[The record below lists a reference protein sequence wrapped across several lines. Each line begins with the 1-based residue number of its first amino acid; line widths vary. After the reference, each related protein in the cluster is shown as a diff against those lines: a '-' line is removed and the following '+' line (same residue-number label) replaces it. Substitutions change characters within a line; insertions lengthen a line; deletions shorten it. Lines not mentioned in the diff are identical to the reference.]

1 MKTKSR
7 NLFLLILTFVMAISC
22 MGLVGGVVYAE
33 PQEVTP
39 KFEML
44 GASIRLDEPTGIR
57 FAAKVDGEKYSQ
69 VISGE
74 DTLFGAII
82 VPKDIL
88 GDITISKDNNHVK
101 ALAGKTYLDSIK
113 NYSQGLLGKVE
124 KDAQDNP
131 TGYYT
136 VNYSIS
142 NVKYGNYNREFFG
155 LVYIRSGVEGSY
167 TYEYATIENVVNE
180 RTVADVA
187 KAYYPIAED
196 TDTTVLENFIYKA
209 EFLANDTESGD
220 YQTSETNAS
229 AYIIEQKAKIEEF
242 DSVATATI
250 AKQSSINVAMEKYNA
265 LGEFAKTVVSESKA
279 LVDEKQATLCTQ
291 IKDEI
296 TTLAQKTVLTESDYH
311 KIYGLKSSYTA
322 LPEESKELVDNYSD
336 LVDVENKFLK
346 NYDVQVVFGA
356 TEEEGGDAIVTSG
369 QHSNTGVLLSYDINE
384 IYGPF
389 VKIVNGKDYEQ
400 RIASIIKKNASTNY
414 SGYKLCFNAF
424 ASNYSYFHYINSS
437 IAWAV
442 KEDSVNKNWVQFA
455 YDAEMFGV
463 YNGGRQVGF
472 NLIKSTDTS
481 TSYFMMSAVFA
492 IKLSEVGQINAKI
505 AELNNKET
513 LEPSDYHVIYGLKTN
528 YEVLSVEE
536 QGKVDYD
543 VLLGIETKF
552 LESYDV
558 KVVYTASETG
568 ATVSASGNNSGS
580 VSKAYGR
587 DFIFGSTLTITNGN
601 SNNQRAYGNISFT
614 RNNYVDYTIY
624 FNVKANVACEFYT
637 LNSSAAYSTLA
648 TVNANEWTTVSVESS
663 SLLSNALYMG
673 LYNSAKLSVGSNITV
688 SAVFAI
694 KAK

>member
-7 NLFLLILTFVMAISC
+7 NLFLLILMFVMAISC

-88 GDITISKDNNHVK
+88 GDITISKDNNHVT

-136 VNYSIS
+136 INYSIS

-369 QHSNTGVLLSYDINE
+369 QHSNKGVLLSYDINE

-400 RIASIIKKNASTNY
+400 RIASIIKKNAR
-414 SGYKLCFNAF
+414 FWEAHNA
-424 ASNYSYFHYINSS
+424 S
-437 IAWAV
+437 
-442 KEDSVNKNWVQFA
+442 
-455 YDAEMFGV
+455 
-463 YNGGRQVGF
+463 
-472 NLIKSTDTS
+472 
-481 TSYFMMSAVFA
+481 
-492 IKLSEVGQINAKI
+492 
-505 AELNNKET
+505 
-513 LEPSDYHVIYGLKTN
+513 
-528 YEVLSVEE
+528 
-536 QGKVDYD
+536 
-543 VLLGIETKF
+543 
-552 LESYDV
+552 
-558 KVVYTASETG
+558 
-568 ATVSASGNNSGS
+568 
-580 VSKAYGR
+580 
-587 DFIFGSTLTITNGN
+587 
-601 SNNQRAYGNISFT
+601 
-614 RNNYVDYTIY
+614 
-624 FNVKANVACEFYT
+624 
-637 LNSSAAYSTLA
+637 
-648 TVNANEWTTVSVESS
+648 
-663 SLLSNALYMG
+663 
-673 LYNSAKLSVGSNITV
+673 
-688 SAVFAI
+688 
-694 KAK
+694 

>member
-22 MGLVGGVVYAE
+22 MGLVGGIVYAE

-88 GDITISKDNNHVK
+88 GDITISKDNNHVT

-136 VNYSIS
+136 INYSIS

-196 TDTTVLENFIYKA
+196 ADTTVLENFIYKA

-242 DSVATATI
+242 NNVATATV
-250 AKQSSINVAMEKYNA
+250 ANQLSINAAMEKYNA
-265 LGEFAKTVVSESKA
+265 LGDFAKTVAEGKA
-279 LVDEKQATLCTQ
+279 VVDEKQAEVCGD
-291 IKDEI
+291 IKNAISALAEK
-296 TTLAQKTVLTESDYH
+296 TTYVESDYH

-356 TEEEGGDAIVTSG
+356 TEEENGVGKIGQSNTPTLSYGGDNV
-369 QHSNTGVLLSYDINE
+369 
-384 IYGPF
+384 YGPTI
-389 VKIVNGKDYEQ
+389 KISNVGGAQ
-400 RIASIIKKNASTNY
+400 RISAVVTKNYNVDY
-414 SGYKLCFNAF
+414 SGCKLYFNFITTSDAYLQYVK
-424 ASNYSYFHYINSS
+424 ASNHEWTTITDVIFYANIWDSISLAPSEFSTYNS
-437 IAWAV
+437 
-442 KEDSVNKNWVQFA
+442 
-455 YDAEMFGV
+455 
-463 YNGGRQVGF
+463 GRNVGF
-472 NLIKSTDTS
+472 NISQNGN
-481 TSYFMMSAVFA
+481 FMMSAVFA
-492 IKLSEVGQINAKI
+492 IRLSEVGQINAKI

-528 YEVLSVEE
+528 YELLSAEV
-536 QGKVDYD
+536 QAKVDYD

-558 KVVYTASETG
+558 QVVYDASESAPQTVGTSYDSSKPLLYWETDETYGSFLRIYNQGAKQAQTVTLTGG
-568 ATVSASGNNSGS
+568 ATYSSE
-580 VSKAYGR
+580 Y
-587 DFIFGSTLTITNGN
+587 D
-601 SNNQRAYGNISFT
+601 
-614 RNNYVDYTIY
+614 IY
-624 FNVKANVACEFYT
+624 FNVKSNNDIAFRVLGDKTFNWGWM
-637 LNSSAAYSTLA
+637 ST
-648 TVNANEWTTVSVESS
+648 THSITANEWTQFKIEGGTGFGYSPMWFGSS
-663 SLLSNALYMG
+663 SLPVKGEIL
-673 LYNSAKLSVGSNITV
+673 V
-688 SAVFAI
+688 SAIFAI